1 MKYSIIG
8 SAIDGNK
15 GAAAM
20 LEAAI
25 QTIAA
30 KDEKAEFTLLSMY
43 PEADKK
49 INTYDNLQIISAKPL
64 YLGLVINPL
73 SLLYRILPPLRPLL
87 RTNQQIAAIAEAD
100 VFLDQGGITFV
111 DGREVFLIYN
121 IASILPAMFIGTPV
135 VKCSQAMGPFESRV
149 NSFFAKLFLPHVAK
163 IYARGQKTYESLQKL
178 SLDNVELVADYAFS
192 MNVTKLEAK
201 ISDKLLKKNGY
212 DKSRRNIGVFPSEV
226 LRKKA
231 EKLGQNYEEV
241 IANFIDA
248 ITVGDDATVY
258 LVPHS
263 QKPSGKRHNNDL
275 PVCRD
280 IYEFVKNK
288 KQCVYI
294 NEPTSPQQLRHIIGQ
309 MDINVVARF
318 HAMVSSLAMG
328 VPVLVT
334 GWSHK
339 YQEVLDMF
347 ELQDSAFD
355 ASQLSVDGLMQR
367 FTDVFQAKQKHEKLI
382 KNNLSAVQASSIK
395 QADEIYEIA
404 KSV

>member
-1 MKYSIIG
+1 MKYVLIG
-8 SAIDGNK
+8 SALDGNK
-15 GAAAM
+15 GAASM

-25 QTIAA
+25 QTISARD
-30 KDEKAEFTLLSMY
+30 KKAEFTLLSMY
-43 PEADKK
+43 PEADEK
-49 INTYDNLQIISAKPL
+49 INAYDNLEILSAKPL

-73 SLLYRILPPLRPLL
+73 SLLYRTISPLRPLL
-87 RTNQQIAAIAEAD
+87 RKNQQVEAIAKAD

-135 VKCSQAMGPFESRV
+135 VKCSQAMGPFKSMVNRFFGKLILPRV
-149 NSFFAKLFLPHVAK
+149 TK

-178 SLDNVELVADYAFS
+178 SLDNVELAADYAFS
-192 MNVTKLEAK
+192 MNITKPEA
-201 ISDKLLKKNGY
+201 IAADALLKRYDY
-212 DKSRRNIGVFPSEV
+212 DKKRRNIGVFPSEV

-263 QKPSGKRHNNDL
+263 QKPSDKRHNNDL

-294 NEPTSPQQLRHIIGQ
+294 NEPTTPQQLRHIIGK
-309 MDINVVARF
+309 MDINIVARF

-355 ASQLSVDGLMQR
+355 AAKLSVDALMQR